1 MDPRTSNSFWAG
13 LRELPQ
19 KITGRWNIIE
29 SLQSRYPQL
38 VESTRL
44 LEIQARDLRQMLE
57 RIDEGVVVV
66 RDSEILYA
74 NPAMAALLRA
84 PSPGEVVGSQSSQ
97 WLDRE
102 YIEALR
108 SWAKSEESLRT
119 RPMKLRLRNG
129 GAFVPVEIS
138 PPRKIAW
145 QDREA
150 VLWFFRDLTERRKL
164 DHALAEARERERSS
178 IARDLHDGLGQVLT
192 GLAFKLKAIETAL
205 AKQGATE
212 TALLADLV
220 DAANRATSQA
230 RDMAHGLAPV
240 EITPQ
245 GLAPALRHLMISMGT
260 LTGVRCEFYLV
271 GTPPELELEVAN
283 QLYRASQESLTNA
296 IRHGK
301 CDQVTLTISCDSQ
314 FLSLEIRDNGAG
326 LPPGFNPHAATG
338 MGLRIIRHRME
349 SIGGSFYLT
358 NAVEGRGAVAE
369 LRLPIA
375 HLAQTPAAPAPIP
388 RAEPSGVAS
397 VLSRLRVLIV
407 DDHAV
412 ARAGVAE
419 LLRQT
424 ADFTV
429 CAEASDPAEALAAC
443 REAAPD
449 LVLTDLLLQDKIC
462 LPLITQIRQTYPQL
476 PVVVLTMF
484 GTGEYR
490 TAALAAG
497 ASGYVMKL
505 EAPAELLAALRSA
518 TGRKSPGA
526 EATVPISRGPNQP
539 ATEPTAP

>member
-1 MDPRTSNSFWAG
+1 MDPRASNSFWAG
-13 LRELPQ
+13 LRGLPQ
-19 KITGRWNIIE
+19 RISGRWNIIE

-74 NPAMAALLRA
+74 NPAMAALLQA
-84 PSPGEVVGSQSSQ
+84 PSPAEVVGSQSGE
-97 WLDRE
+97 WLDPE
-102 YIEALR
+102 CIEALR
-108 SWAKSEESLRT
+108 SWAKPEENLRT
-119 RPMKLRLRNG
+119 RPMQLRLRDG
-129 GAFVPVEIS
+129 GSLVPVEIA

-150 VLWFFRDLTERRKL
+150 VLWFFRDLTERQKL

-205 AKQGATE
+205 TKQGGTE
-212 TALLADLV
+212 TTLVADLV
-220 DAANRATSQA
+220 EAANRATSQA

-245 GLAPALRHLMISMGT
+245 GLAPALRHLMVSMGT
-260 LTGVRCEFYLV
+260 LTGVRCEFQLT

-283 QLYRASQESLTNA
+283 QLYRACQESLTNA

-301 CDQVTLTISCDSQ
+301 CDQVTLKVSCDSKV
-314 FLSLEIRDNGAG
+314 LGLEILDNGAG
-326 LPPGFNPHAATG
+326 LPQGFNPDATTG

-349 SIGGSFYLT
+349 SIGGSFSLS
-358 NAVEGRGAVAE
+358 NAGGGSGAVAE
-369 LRLPIA
+369 LRLPVA
-375 HLAQTPAAPAPIP
+375 HHEPRPAAPAPIP
-388 RAEPSGVAS
+388 PADLSGVAS
-397 VLSRLRVLIV
+397 DSSRRRVLLV

-429 CAEASDPAEALAAC
+429 CAEASDPAGALAAC
-443 REAAPD
+443 RAAAPD
-449 LVLTDLLLQDKIC
+449 LVVTDLLLADVIC
-462 LPLITQIRQTYPQL
+462 LPLITEIRQTYPKL

-484 GTGEYR
+484 ATGEYR

-497 ASGYVMKL
+497 ASGYIMKL
-505 EAPAELLAALRSA
+505 EAPAELLSALRSA
-518 TGRKSPGA
+518 TGGKSSGA
-526 EATVPISRGPNQP
+526 EAAAPISPGPNAP
-539 ATEPTAP
+539 AAEPLSP